1 MPDAKAR
8 DLFSLTPELCES
20 DDFKGLNMLKI
31 IVSGNHDGLAK
42 TFLFVDFLVHKFS
55 IGRSLVAFHCI

>member
-1 MPDAKAR
+1 MQKPL

-42 TFLFVDFLVHKFS
+42 AFLFVDFLVPT
-55 IGRSLVAFHCI
+55 